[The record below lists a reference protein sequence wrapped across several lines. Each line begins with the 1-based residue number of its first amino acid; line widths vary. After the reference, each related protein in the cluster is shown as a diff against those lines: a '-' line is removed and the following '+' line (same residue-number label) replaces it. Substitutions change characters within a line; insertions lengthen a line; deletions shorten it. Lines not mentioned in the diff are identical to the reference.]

1 MAVAKKSIEESKQLL
16 EQSINARE
24 ERTRKERAAEK
35 QRRNDQ
41 FNQEVV
47 NTHYWFDR
55 PIFYV
60 ICGWMLCWSS
70 YIIIKSF

>member
-1 MAVAKKSIEESKQLL
+1 MATTKKSIEESKQLL
-16 EQSINARE
+16 AQSINARE
-24 ERTRKERAAEK
+24 ERTKKEKAEAK
-35 QRRNDQ
+35 RRRTDQ
-41 FNQEVV
+41 FNQEVT